1 MRGRVRAAAT
11 LKTISRDAHLPLPPR
26 LSQAGAKLTAAEG
39 CTCTKDGQATQY
51 PCPGMNAGEEGVV
64 TCTLPLQNLAV
75 GETADCTVSVLD
87 QRDWGGCV
95 DVQMVSAQ
103 AVLPPSPPPAPIVPN
118 TGVYKMDKNTVI
130 DTSADTF
137 TCCALEA
144 ELNVPDYPVG
154 AASYTATLSG
164 KANGCSTPPAP
175 HLSPPRHTPQPNA
188 QLPMACTDPVPSP
201 PLPSPPRTGRLCP
214 FVVTPRCRTSKEI
227 VNPVYSNDMV
237 IDMQVPMNIGPSG
250 SNMHT
255 NRTRQFTRNQL
266 IFYIAALWPALCLV
280 RLHCT
285 LGFRAG
291 GGKYTGEVI
300 MGTPP
305 QRFEFAAENGVPSS
319 PPTLPDHLT
328 PHDCR
333 CQRTC

>member
-1 MRGRVRAAAT
+1 MRGRVRAATT
-11 LKTISRDAHLPLPPR
+11 LKTISRDAHLPLPPH

-39 CTCTKDGQATQY
+39 CTCTKDGQASQY
-51 PCPGMNAGEEGVV
+51 PCPNMQAGEEGVV

-118 TGVYKMDKNTVI
+118 TGLYKMDANTVI

-144 ELNVPDYPVG
+144 ELNVPDYPLG

-175 HLSPPRHTPQPNA
+175 HLSPPRHTLSLMPSYPR
-188 QLPMACTDPVPSP
+188 TDPHPSP
-201 PLPSPPRTGRLCP
+201 PSPPPKGLR
-214 FVVTPRCRTSKEI
+214 
-227 VNPVYSNDMV
+227 VY
-237 IDMQVPMNIGPSG
+237 
-250 SNMHT
+250 
-255 NRTRQFTRNQL
+255 
-266 IFYIAALWPALCLV
+266 V
-280 RLHCT
+280 RSL
-285 LGFRAG
+285 
-291 GGKYTGEVI
+291 
-300 MGTPP
+300 
-305 QRFEFAAENGVPSS
+305 S
-319 PPTLPDHLT
+319 PPGVAPAK
-328 PHDCR
+328 R
-333 CQRTC
+333 S

>member
-64 TCTLPLQNLAV
+64 TCTLPSQGLAV

-144 ELNVPDYPVG
+144 ELNVPDYPLG

-164 KANGCSTPPAP
+164 KADGCSTPPAP

-188 QLPMACTDPVPSP
+188 QLPPGTHRPPSKPPRLPQGLRFYVRSLSP
-201 PLPSPPRTGRLCP
+201 PGVAPAKRSRTPITATIWSSRCKCP
-214 FVVTPRCRTSKEI
+214 
-227 VNPVYSNDMV
+227 
-237 IDMQVPMNIGPSG
+237 
-250 SNMHT
+250 
-255 NRTRQFTRNQL
+255 
-266 IFYIAALWPALCLV
+266 
-280 RLHCT
+280 
-285 LGFRAG
+285 
-291 GGKYTGEVI
+291 
-300 MGTPP
+300 
-305 QRFEFAAENGVPSS
+305 
-319 PPTLPDHLT
+319 
-328 PHDCR
+328 
-333 CQRTC
+333 

>member
-1 MRGRVRAAAT
+1 MRGRVRAATT
-11 LKTISRDAHLPLPPR
+11 LKTISRDAHLPLPPH

-64 TCTLPLQNLAV
+64 TCTLPRQNLAV

-103 AVLPPSPPPAPIVPN
+103 AVLPPSPPSAPILPN
-118 TGVYKMDKNTVI
+118 TGVYKMDANTVI

-144 ELNVPDYPVG
+144 ELNVPDYPLG

-188 QLPMACTDPVPSP
+188 QLPMARTDPHPSP
-201 PLPSPPRTGRLCP
+201 PQGLRVYVRSLSPPG
-214 FVVTPRCRTSKEI
+214 V
-227 VNPVYSNDMV
+227 
-237 IDMQVPMNIGPSG
+237 
-250 SNMHT
+250 
-255 NRTRQFTRNQL
+255 
-266 IFYIAALWPALCLV
+266 APAK
-280 RLHCT
+280 R
-285 LGFRAG
+285 
-291 GGKYTGEVI
+291 
-300 MGTPP
+300 
-305 QRFEFAAENGVPSS
+305 S
-319 PPTLPDHLT
+319 
-328 PHDCR
+328 
-333 CQRTC
+333 

>member
-1 MRGRVRAAAT
+1 MRGRVRAATT
-11 LKTISRDAHLPLPPR
+11 LKTISRDAHLPLPPH

-103 AVLPPSPPPAPIVPN
+103 AVLPPAPPPAPIVPN
-118 TGVYKMDKNTVI
+118 TGLYKMDANTVI

-144 ELNVPDYPVG
+144 ELNVPDYPLG

-188 QLPMACTDPVPSP
+188 QLPMARTDPHPSP
-201 PLPSPPRTGRLCP
+201 PQGLRVYVRSLSPPG
-214 FVVTPRCRTSKEI
+214 V
-227 VNPVYSNDMV
+227 
-237 IDMQVPMNIGPSG
+237 
-250 SNMHT
+250 
-255 NRTRQFTRNQL
+255 
-266 IFYIAALWPALCLV
+266 APAK
-280 RLHCT
+280 R
-285 LGFRAG
+285 
-291 GGKYTGEVI
+291 
-300 MGTPP
+300 
-305 QRFEFAAENGVPSS
+305 S
-319 PPTLPDHLT
+319 
-328 PHDCR
+328 
-333 CQRTC
+333 

>member
-1 MRGRVRAAAT
+1 MRGRVRAATT
-11 LKTISRDAHLPLPPR
+11 LKTISRDAHLPLPPH

-103 AVLPPSPPPAPIVPN
+103 AVLPPAPPPAPLVSN
-118 TGVYKMDKNTVI
+118 TGTCTMNKDTVI
-130 DTSADTF
+130 DTSAASF

-144 ELNVPDYPVG
+144 ELTVPDYPVG

-188 QLPMACTDPVPSP
+188 QLPMARTDPHPSP
-201 PLPSPPRTGRLCP
+201 PQGLRVYVRSLSPPG
-214 FVVTPRCRTSKEI
+214 V
-227 VNPVYSNDMV
+227 
-237 IDMQVPMNIGPSG
+237 
-250 SNMHT
+250 
-255 NRTRQFTRNQL
+255 
-266 IFYIAALWPALCLV
+266 APAK
-280 RLHCT
+280 R
-285 LGFRAG
+285 
-291 GGKYTGEVI
+291 
-300 MGTPP
+300 
-305 QRFEFAAENGVPSS
+305 S
-319 PPTLPDHLT
+319 
-328 PHDCR
+328 
-333 CQRTC
+333 